1 MNEVLRVMADA
12 PADVTVVLNAIAKEA
27 AQLCHAPFARVTV
40 VQDGVL
46 HPLAGYALDG
56 TPRAPA
62 TNVPLSR
69 TSVQGRA
76 LLDRKTLHYADI
88 APLIDDEFPD
98 ARENARVMGFRAV
111 LAVPLL
117 RGDEGLGAMFLY
129 RHEPGL
135 FTPDQ
140 VALVETFARQAAI
153 ALHNVRQFRATQDAL
168 EQQTATSEILRVIS
182 SARNRRAAGVRHDRA
197 LGARAVPRVLV
208 AGAPPSTQRTA
219 ARPRPRE
226 HDAARARMHCAPSF
240 RDRQAATTVRRARCS
255 HVAAWSRFPTSS
267 PTPTSPRRRRPWRPA
282 SAACS
287 PSRSCA
293 TACPSAPSA
302 SGAMWRDRS
311 PQSHVELLQTFA
323 DQAAHRDRE
332 RAPVHRARRAQRR
345 ALRIP
350 GATHGNERHPRGDQP
365 VAHRRAAGVR
375 HDRRERAAP
384 VRRHLQRRVP
394 VRRRA
399 HPRRRA
405 AQHLARGRCRIPAR
419 LSVQAEPQRDD
430 PARDPHGRDGSH
442 AGHPPRS
449 ANMATTT
456 SRQRLDFAA
465 CSRCR

>member
-1 MNEVLRVMADA
+1 MDRETKSVATRSRRKPATASRTPGASTASDLQDARAQQAAVNEVLRVMADA

-153 ALHNVRQFRATQDAL
+153 ALHNVRQFRATRDAL

-182 SARNRRAAGVRHDRA
+182 SAPTDVQPVFDTIARSALELCRASSSLVTTLDRDCCTSAPSRARRG
-197 LGARAVPRVLV
+197 
-208 AGAPPSTQRTA
+208 
-219 ARPRPRE
+219 
-226 HDAARARMHCAPSF
+226 RARMHCAPSF
-240 RDRQAATTVRRARCS
+240 PRPPSRDNGATRAVHTSRVVEIPDVLADPDFATTATSMATGFRSVLAVPLMRDGVPIGAISVGRD
-255 HVAAWSRFPTSS
+255 VA
-267 PTPTSPRRRRPWRPA
+267 
-282 SAACS
+282 
-287 PSRSCA
+287 
-293 TACPSAPSA
+293 
-302 SGAMWRDRS
+302 DRS
-311 PQSHVELLQTFA
+311 PN
-323 DQAAHRDRE
+323 
-332 RAPVHRARRAQRR
+332 RRSS
-345 ALRIP
+345 
-350 GATHGNERHPRGDQP
+350 
-365 VAHRRAAGVR
+365 
-375 HDRRERAAP
+375 
-384 VRRHLQRRVP
+384 
-394 VRRRA
+394 
-399 HPRRRA
+399 
-405 AQHLARGRCRIPAR
+405 C
-419 LSVQAEPQRDD
+419 
-430 PARDPHGRDGSH
+430 
-442 AGHPPRS
+442 
-449 ANMATTT
+449 
-456 SRQRLDFAA
+456 
-465 CSRCR
+465 